1 MPIEISVSIL
11 TCLMGAGVLILLAG
25 IPWAYSV
32 HGRLTKI
39 ETSLQDRRFSAE
51 QLTNLEHRVT
61 RLEMKDQGSNAN
73 A

>member
-1 MPIEISVSIL
+1 MMSLEASVSVL

-39 ETSLQDRRFSAE
+39 ETTLKNHLVSIERLADLERRI
-51 QLTNLEHRVT
+51 T
-61 RLEMKDQGSNAN
+61 RLEMEREQDVQ
-73 A
+73 